1 MRRVGGTLP
10 FAVTGKTSIAFEF
23 TSATKIS
30 LLTTARPRGEVSVVA
45 APVIICSGFALPVAP
60 TGNTSTIGF
69 RSREPTTPPVP
80 SVIVVTVAVPACAL
94 SIVTVHGP
102 VPVQPPPDQPVN
114 VEPT

>member
-23 TSATKIS
+23 TSAKKIS

-69 RSREPTTPPVP
+69 RSRETTISTVTRG
-80 SVIVVTVAVPACAL
+80 IVGNVAVPACAL
-94 SIVTVHGP
+94 SSATVHAP
-102 VPVQPPPDQPVN
+102 APVQPPPDQPVN
-114 VEPT
+114 VEP